1 MRRTAGKLADGREII
16 YFDDSAEAPPRVAV
30 DTRDLPESQP
40 MSEVRLDPL
49 TREWVAMAAHR
60 QTRTYKP
67 PADLCPLCPSTPGR
81 PTEIPEADYDVV
93 VFENRFPSLAQNV
106 PDVPSTV
113 DGEELFARAPG
124 RGRCEV
130 VCFTSDHNKS
140 FGELSVSRQGT
151 VVVAARI
158 ARATSSLPP
167 GEASDPEYSP

>member
-93 VFENRFPSLAQNV
+93 VFEN
-106 PDVPSTV
+106 
-113 DGEELFARAPG
+113 
-124 RGRCEV
+124 
-130 VCFTSDHNKS
+130 
-140 FGELSVSRQGT
+140 
-151 VVVAARI
+151 
-158 ARATSSLPP
+158 
-167 GEASDPEYSP
+167 